1 MDMPSPVIILGDH
14 TVSQNTINS
23 AKRKYKS
30 YKWITF
36 SASDDSPDAIRSAAG
51 QGDFLSSK
59 KVILINDLP
68 NKKATR
74 DFLIDLVGISSDKLK
89 FVIWDSTN
97 AIKVDPKTGTFNKT
111 WADWISELKKNK
123 DHKLVNNGSDFT
135 DKQDKDCSSFIKMR
149 FQKAKKEIS
158 DKSALLFAE
167 IVGKNRGMLETE
179 IDKFLL
185 TCPDTITEDFI
196 IQNAYP
202 SSTEAIIYKFGN
214 ILDSCSYG
222 KSILMMQQFID
233 MGINENVL
241 ADVMVRKARWQ
252 LAAASYWEQGQS
264 WREVSQ
270 SLMQMGKYPSSIWH
284 QYTLT
289 PTEKRKHSDGLKEVE
304 DRIKYITKNCGIKER
319 QINLSKKP
327 VRAEVIPM
335 QFMAELTVQFLRKNI
350 ITPYVNEYRES
361 ELKTKL
367 VDRCIKVYLFSLDKL
382 KEIRY
387 GSNPTQDLQEM
398 VGALTSNRL

>member
-1 MDMPSPVIILGDH
+1 MEMPSPVIILGDH
-14 TVSQNTINS
+14 TVSQNHVNA
-23 AKRKYKS
+23 AKRKYKD
-30 YKWITF
+30 YKWATF

-74 DFLIDLVGISSDKLK
+74 DFLIDLVSISSDKLK
-89 FVIWDSTN
+89 FIIWDSTEE
-97 AIKVDPKTGTFNKT
+97 IKVDPKTGTFNKT
-111 WADWISELKKNK
+111 WSEWINELKKNK
-123 DHKLVNNGSDFT
+123 DHKVINNGSDFT
-135 DKQDKDCSSFIKMR
+135 DKQDSDCSAFIKNR

-179 IDKFLL
+179 IDKLLL
-185 TCPDTITEDFI
+185 TCPDTITNDFI

-214 ILDSCSYG
+214 VLDTCSYG
-222 KSILMMQQFID
+222 KSITMMQQFLD

-241 ADVMVRKARWQ
+241 ADIMVRKARWQ
-252 LAAASYWEQGQS
+252 LAAASYWSQGQS
-264 WREVSQ
+264 WSEVSQ

-289 PTEKRKHSDGLKEVE
+289 PTEKRKQSESLKEVE
-304 DRIKYITKNCGIKER
+304 DRIKYITKICGIKDR
-319 QINLSKKP
+319 QIDISKKAA
-327 VRAEVIPM
+327 RAEVIPM
-335 QFMAELTVQFLRKNI
+335 QFMADLTVQFLRKNI
-350 ITPYVNEYRES
+350 ITPYVNEYKEP
-361 ELKTKL
+361 EMKIKL
-367 VDRCIKVYLFSLDKL
+367 VDRCINVYLFALDKL

-387 GSNPTQDLQEM
+387 GLNPRQDLQEM
-398 VGALTSNRL
+398 VGALTSNNL